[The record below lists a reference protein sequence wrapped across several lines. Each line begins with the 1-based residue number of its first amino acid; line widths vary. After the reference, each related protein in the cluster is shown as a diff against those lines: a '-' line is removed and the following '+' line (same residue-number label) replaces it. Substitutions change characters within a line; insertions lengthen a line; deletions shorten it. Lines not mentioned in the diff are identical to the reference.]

1 MELYFAPGLVG
12 QLGLRLYGGALL
24 VGLFA
29 FSLVVAV
36 GFYLAGAFIAQ
47 ACGLKAACTVLGEI
61 GGVGDGGGAGVVGVG
76 GTTPA
81 GPHSCLAC
89 SPRRQESPRHCGEPW
104 SSCWKPAGGQGQG
117 QAEAQARGRASV
129 SRAGGPSVAT
139 EEGHWPTFLKFIYR
153 WDGRT
158 GPSRAG
164 HLPKMAG
171 QDLKLG

>member
-1 MELYFAPGLVG
+1 MLVMSTCGEDGAEVGEAVELYFAPGLVG

-61 GGVGDGGGAGVVGVG
+61 GGVGDGGGAGVAGVG

-89 SPRRQESPRHCGEPW
+89 SPRRQESP
-104 SSCWKPAGGQGQG
+104 
-117 QAEAQARGRASV
+117 QALWRAMGLLLEASW
-129 SRAGGPSVAT
+129 RAG
-139 EEGHWPTFLKFIYR
+139 
-153 WDGRT
+153 
-158 GPSRAG
+158 AG
-164 HLPKMAG
+164 AG
-171 QDLKLG
+171 